1 MSEKVYQK
9 VRLSGCS
16 SAGIEKAIELAINQ
30 AGKNA
35 ANTAWFEVVEIRG
48 ALADNKVVE
57 WQVTVDIGYKCV
69 DGVRY

>member
-9 VRLSGCS
+9 IRLSGCS
-16 SAGIEKAIELAINQ
+16 SAGIEKAIELAVSH
-30 AGKNA
+30 AGKNS

-57 WQVTVDIGYKCV
+57 WQVTVDVGYKCV

>member
-9 VRLSGCS
+9 IRLSGCS
-16 SAGIEKAIELAINQ
+16 SAGIEKAVELAISQ
-30 AGKNA
+30 AGKTITNA
-35 ANTAWFEVVEIRG
+35 AWFEVVEVRG
-48 ALADNKVVE
+48 AVAENKVVE